1 MASRDMQ
8 PQASAICLKAP
19 ASMRDRAA
27 AFRITTLTI
36 AMQLVIRAMLFL
48 RAWNY

>member
-1 MASRDMQ
+1 MGTRDQQ
-8 PQASAICLKAP
+8 PQESAFRLEAP

-27 AFRITTLTI
+27 ALRVTTLAI